1 MVARFLRIA
10 PPLVIAA
17 HSVLACA
24 LLERG
29 LLNLNDSEDADQFIN
44 YGDINALLRLEEPQH
59 KLSAIPLEQN
69 FILRVGTLFLVPL
82 GGGQLVLCV
91 RLLHEGNLKYEPQH
105 HIIILK
111 RQLVFLSNLVLF
123 IVESVVAGREE
134 LEDFNPTSE
143 DWWLSTMQQCSIAIH
158 ATGVEAAIQRVRLQ
172 VSFLIHDVLI
182 DLSSYTLPWL
192 TSIFSQLHT
201 SLSMLGR
208 LRSLSQS
215 PQVSHPHTEA
225 AHEKMRAVKE
235 QGIHMVGA
243 PHSAERLAQWEDL
256 AAQEALER
264 QRGSLRVILPMSSHG
279 TVGSDEY
286 VGWFSSLDE
295 GKHLRLAAAGTF
307 KYTDWSVEELLER
320 AARYKAGG
328 RKISL
333 KAIARHQ
340 AKREALRQA
349 PSASTLG
356 IWPVSLSPLD
366 AIKHLSESTPDTSR
380 FPSHGAKKWK
390 KGASPAGANRA
401 LYFLHCLCCHNHAIG
416 DHNPSQHEC
425 PDGKKCND
433 AKDIERTLILSAAD
447 ILTHEHHSTGL
458 LDIINSSEDFQ
469 VATSANYLTQ
479 EDAHHITGSSY
490 AFTSLPPVIF
500 LTSERDS
507 ENIPHFCRFQAL
519 LNLTCASHHP
529 EPPPTPDYLYFQDGF
544 YRMLTDISPEPQ
556 FWECIAG
563 QNTRVLE
570 RVYCT
575 RSCGECRTVMVNE
588 KNPNALPQHKCPL
601 VSPGRKTNKRTLNY
615 HPSKITHFGDLALFI
630 KLRALHASYFTRDAF
645 HSQLS
650 GHLEDALRF
659 NNSGHT

>member
-1 MVARFLRIA
+1 MLTRYLVLIRPLIICACSA
-10 PPLVIAA
+10 PVNALFDQE
-17 HSVLACA
+17 VL
-24 LLERG
+24 LLESTEDTYAFMEDG
-29 LLNLNDSEDADQFIN
+29 NLQTLL
-44 YGDINALLRLEEPQH
+44 H
-59 KLSAIPLEQN
+59 LEQARSTLTGVPVEAN
-69 FILRVGTLFLVPL
+69 FVLQIGVLSVVRYGLGNFALRWPL
-82 GGGQLVLCV
+82 LDGGSV
-91 RLLHEGNLKYEPQH
+91 KYEPQH
-105 HIIILK
+105 AVILLK
-111 RQLVFLSNLVLF
+111 KELMVLCNLGLSV
-123 IVESVVAGREE
+123 IESVAARCEA
-134 LEDFNPTSE
+134 LEDFECSSE
-143 DWWLSTMQQCSIAIH
+143 ACWLQMYTQCVKELDK
-158 ATGVEAAIQRVRLQ
+158 TGLAAAIQRVRLQ

-182 DLSSYTLPWL
+182 DLSSYTLPCL
-192 TSIFSQLHT
+192 TSTFSQLHT
-201 SLSMLGR
+201 SLSMLGCI
-208 LRSLSQS
+208 RSLSQS

-256 AAQEALER
+256 AAQEALEH

-279 TVGSDEY
+279 TVGSDKY

-328 RKISL
+328 RKILL

-340 AKREALRQA
+340 AKQEALCQA

-380 FPSHGAKKWK
+380 FPSHGAKKRK
-390 KGASPAGANRA
+390 KGASPASANRA

-433 AKDIERTLILSAAD
+433 AKDIEHTLILSAAD

-500 LTSERDS
+500 LTSERHS

-519 LNLTCASHHP
+519 LNLTCTSHHP

-544 YRMLTDISPEPQ
+544 YRTLTDISPEPQ

-588 KNPNALPQHKCPL
+588 KNPNTLPQHKCPL

-650 GHLEDALRF
+650 GHLEDTLQF
-659 NNSGHT
+659 NNSRHT